1 MIQHGQ
7 GSEFRFDTPAPPKKK
22 KKKREK
28 IFFNYKIMKILQN
41 KTCWK

>member
-22 KKKREK
+22 KKREK
-28 IFFNYKIMKILQN
+28 RYFLNIK
-41 KTCWK
+41 